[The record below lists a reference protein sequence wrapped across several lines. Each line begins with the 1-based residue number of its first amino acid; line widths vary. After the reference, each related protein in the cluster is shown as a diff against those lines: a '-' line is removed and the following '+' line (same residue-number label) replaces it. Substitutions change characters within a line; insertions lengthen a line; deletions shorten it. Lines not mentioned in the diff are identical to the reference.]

1 MAKTVTRLKLFLS
14 TTSEMAAE
22 RALIGEMIDGVNRVI
37 EDPCGATIRLGG
49 CRPFVELLAE
59 S

>member
-1 MAKTVTRLKLFLS
+1 MCVPADFNPANNSRDGETVARLKLFLS

-22 RALIGEMIDGVNRVI
+22 RALIGEIIDGVNRVI
-37 EDPCGATIRLGG
+37 EDLCGATI
-49 CRPFVELLAE
+49 